1 MPKRVTHLPIKV
13 PDPPSFVH
21 KNKSVRLSL
30 NKNQDWK
37 YLFFSPRIKKV
48 NCLNRHDQKII
59 LDESKLMFL
68 PSMIFHRFEM
78 INGTKST
85 LEKSVKHHCFD
96 YLGELEVAFS
106 LPDVLNFV

>member
-1 MPKRVTHLPIKV
+1 
-13 PDPPSFVH
+13 
-21 KNKSVRLSL
+21 
-30 NKNQDWK
+30 
-37 YLFFSPRIKKV
+37 
-48 NCLNRHDQKII
+48 
-59 LDESKLMFL
+59 
-68 PSMIFHRFEM
+68 M